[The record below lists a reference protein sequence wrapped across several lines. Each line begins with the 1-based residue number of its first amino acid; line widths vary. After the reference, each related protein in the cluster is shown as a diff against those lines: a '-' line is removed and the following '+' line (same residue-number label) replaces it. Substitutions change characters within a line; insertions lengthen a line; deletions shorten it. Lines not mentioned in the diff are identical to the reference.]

1 MTSINEDFG
10 TDISIEEVAISPF
23 GGVKFKNVLI
33 RDHHQDTLIYS
44 NRIKTSILDG
54 KKLLDGDLIFSELHL
69 DGVLFNL
76 KTYKKEKLTN
86 LDVFINAFGQDTTVT
101 DKHFLL
107 TAKEAKITKGHFIL
121 TDENRVVP
129 KDVDFTKLNIQL
141 SDFKL
146 YGPDVTTSILK
157 MSFLDHRGIYV
168 KKLSGLLSYTK
179 KQLKLTKLDAQT
191 KENSQIKANVA
202 LNYAIE
208 DFADFN
214 NKVQFDVQLASSTLA
229 SNDIRCFYKELG
241 KNQFFYLKAN
251 ALGPLNNL
259 KVSQIN
265 LVSSNKS
272 KMIGAIR
279 FKNLFPD
286 KGKEFYMKGKFSTLS
301 SSYNDLVRLLPNV
314 LGKTLPLNLKKLGQ
328 FNLVGKT
335 ELTTKFIDADF
346 TMRTALGNVKSNFV
360 MHSIDFIDKASYVG
374 NVVLDQFDLGTF
386 VSEKDL
392 GKVSLDIA
400 IDGIGFT
407 EKFLNTKIN
416 GAISKLDFNAY
427 SYSNI
432 EVNGNFKMPIY
443 QGKVSVADP
452 NLNMTFD
459 GLIDWS
465 KKENRFDFNIA
476 IDHHSSS

>member
-1 MTSINEDFG
+1 MPVVQTSIAKYVMTSINDDFG
-10 TDISIEEVAISPF
+10 TDISIDEVAISPF

-33 RDHHQDTLIYS
+33 RDHHQDTLIYC

-202 LNYAIE
+202 
-208 DFADFN
+208 
-214 NKVQFDVQLASSTLA
+214 
-229 SNDIRCFYKELG
+229 
-241 KNQFFYLKAN
+241 
-251 ALGPLNNL
+251 
-259 KVSQIN
+259 
-265 LVSSNKS
+265 
-272 KMIGAIR
+272 
-279 FKNLFPD
+279 
-286 KGKEFYMKGKFSTLS
+286 
-301 SSYNDLVRLLPNV
+301 
-314 LGKTLPLNLKKLGQ
+314 
-328 FNLVGKT
+328 
-335 ELTTKFIDADF
+335 
-346 TMRTALGNVKSNFV
+346 
-360 MHSIDFIDKASYVG
+360 
-374 NVVLDQFDLGTF
+374 
-386 VSEKDL
+386 
-392 GKVSLDIA
+392 
-400 IDGIGFT
+400 
-407 EKFLNTKIN
+407 
-416 GAISKLDFNAY
+416 
-427 SYSNI
+427 
-432 EVNGNFKMPIY
+432 
-443 QGKVSVADP
+443 
-452 NLNMTFD
+452 
-459 GLIDWS
+459 
-465 KKENRFDFNIA
+465 
-476 IDHHSSS
+476 